1 MSTNK
6 NQYYYLVL
14 PNFTLNNEAIE
25 EVIREQES
33 YNKKFQNRFNRC
45 GYMINKFDQG
55 NFPSELLTSIRN
67 SSFYKLRKLKNFKNN
82 YFNNNSNDFK
92 DFNILI
98 TSNKEFVNW
107 IALKLVE
114 IENNANEKQ
123 IQKINYNG
131 LQGSLSL

>member
-1 MSTNK
+1 
-6 NQYYYLVL
+6 
-14 PNFTLNNEAIE
+14 
-25 EVIREQES
+25 
-33 YNKKFQNRFNRC
+33 
-45 GYMINKFDQG
+45 MINKFDQG

>member
-14 PNFTLNNEAIE
+14 PNLTLNNEAIE